1 VVITTPP
8 YSNLTI
14 TALNYIEA
22 ALSANV
28 AVVGVF
34 FYQDGVLNASNK
46 VSITSDEFQTVSRWQ
61 TLHQVH
67 QLPLH
72 LCNTAGE
79 KRGLSD
85 EGSDSESKIGNNTE
99 NNSDINSAFT
109 VSGLGELVEITNQA
123 QRVVQF

>member
-1 VVITTPP
+1 VNKLAVVITTPP

-22 ALSANV
+22 ALNANV
-28 AVVGVF
+28 TIVGVF

-46 VSITSDEFQTVSRWQ
+46 VQIASDEFQTISRWH
-61 TLHQVH
+61 TLHQTH

-85 EGSDSESKIGNNTE
+85 EESY
-99 NNSDINSAFT
+99 SDINSAFT